1 VAALADVERMVDDW
15 ERDAIER
22 IAAFQQT
29 QAEIEEISITGS
41 TVNGAVS
48 VTMSTTDC
56 RRVSSE
62 TVGDDITKQF
72 RLGRRF
78 TTTRLPGAA

>member
-78 TTTRLPGAA
+78 TTTRLLGAA

>member
-62 TVGDDITKQF
+62 IVGDDITKQF